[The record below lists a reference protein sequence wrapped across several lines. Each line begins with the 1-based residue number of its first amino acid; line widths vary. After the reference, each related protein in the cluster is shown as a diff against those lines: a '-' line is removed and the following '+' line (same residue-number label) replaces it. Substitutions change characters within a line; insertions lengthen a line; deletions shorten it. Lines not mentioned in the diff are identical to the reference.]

1 MKENKMDYVKDGT
14 LTIQARTI
22 KEVNSIDRVVV
33 YADGCQREYLMP
45 LPEERKEGEW
55 VKNEHGL
62 KCCSVCRKRP
72 LQICYYDINYDGYT
86 SKDILSKHCPNCGAK
101 MKGEERWI

>member
-1 MKENKMDYVKDGT
+1 MDYVKDGT

-45 LPEERKEGEW
+45 LPTVEERKEGEW
-55 VKNEHGL
+55 IHDIHYGL
-62 KCCSVCRKRP
+62 KLPEHRCS
-72 LQICYYDINYDGYT
+72 ICGEWEYSDTESNF
-86 SKDILSKHCPNCGAK
+86 CPNCGAR
-101 MKGEERWI
+101 MIGE

>member
-1 MKENKMDYVKDGT
+1 MDYVKDGT

-33 YADGCQREYLMP
+33 YADGCEREYLMP

-55 VKNEHGL
+55 IHDIHYGL
-62 KCCSVCRKRP
+62 KLPEHRCS
-72 LQICYYDINYDGYT
+72 ICGEWEYSDT
-86 SKDILSKHCPNCGAK
+86 ESKFCPNCGAK
-101 MKGEERWI
+101 MKGE

>member
-1 MKENKMDYVKDGT
+1 MDYVKDGT

-45 LPEERKEGEW
+45 LPTIEERKEGEW
-55 VKNEHGL
+55 IHDVHYGLQLPEHR
-62 KCCSVCRKRP
+62 CS
-72 LQICYYDINYDGYT
+72 ICGEWEYSDTESNF
-86 SKDILSKHCPNCGAK
+86 CPKCGAK
-101 MKGEERWI
+101 MKGE